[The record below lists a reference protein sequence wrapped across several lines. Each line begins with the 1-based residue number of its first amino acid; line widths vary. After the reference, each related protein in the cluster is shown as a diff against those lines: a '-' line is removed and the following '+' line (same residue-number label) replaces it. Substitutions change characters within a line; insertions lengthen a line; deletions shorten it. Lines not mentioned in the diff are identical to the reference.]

1 MKKILFIFIFLFI
14 ANCTLNK
21 VVNHHGVH
29 FLKKKQEKLIVQKT
43 NTNDIISLFGPPS
56 TRSTFDNDVWIYIE
70 RKITKGAMIAL
81 GRNKLLLNDV
91 LILEIDGRG
100 LLVKKDFFDMK
111 SMNKINFSKNE
122 TETINDKDSFIFN
135 VLSSLRQKINDPL
148 GKRKLREE

>member
-1 MKKILFIFIFLFI
+1 MLFV

-122 TETINDKDSFIFN
+122 TATINDKDSFIYN

>member
-1 MKKILFIFIFLFI
+1 MRKILFIFIFLFV